1 MGEGKLLLR
10 RRLTACV
17 RQQFDER
24 ERESTASFA
33 NHMLMCFGFGLV
45 NR

>member
-24 ERESTASFA
+24 ERVRRLLLITCLCA
-33 NHMLMCFGFGLV
+33 LGLG
-45 NR
+45 